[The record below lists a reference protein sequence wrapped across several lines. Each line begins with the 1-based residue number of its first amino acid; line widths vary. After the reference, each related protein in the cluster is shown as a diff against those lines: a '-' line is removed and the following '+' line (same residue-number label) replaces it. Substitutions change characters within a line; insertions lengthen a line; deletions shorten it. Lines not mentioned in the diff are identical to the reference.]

1 MKDNEQIKKVFSKNL
16 KKYMTINNL
25 KQSDISSIVNVSQQ
39 SVSYWLNG
47 KLLPRMGTIEK
58 LADYFGILKSELLE
72 DDNSQELYKAKRL
85 QTLYLIANNM
95 DDNDFNELVN
105 YARYLNSK
113 NRK

>member
-1 MKDNEQIKKVFSKNL
+1 MNENISKIFSDNL
-16 KKYMTINNL
+16 KKYMDKFNL
-25 KQSDISSIVNVSQQ
+25 KQRDIARICDVSQQ
-39 SVSYWLNG
+39 SVSLWLACER
-47 KLLPRMGTIEK
+47 LPRMGSVQK